1 MVIFIMADEV
11 MKEER
16 NLKIESKFKIGD
28 IFHRKYSRDTV
39 PLKIIEII
47 YRNGLIEPEYVL
59 KPIRYNVDDKIML
72 GEEALDEL
80 YWLVKNVKSN

>member
-1 MVIFIMADEV
+1 MADEV
-11 MKEER
+11 LKEER
-16 NLKIESKFKIGD
+16 KLKMESKFKIGD

-59 KPIRYNVDDKIML
+59 KPIMYNVDDKIML
-72 GEEALDEL
+72 GEDALDEL

>member
-1 MVIFIMADEV
+1 MSSTKDEV
-11 MKEER
+11 LKEER
-16 NLKIESKFKIGD
+16 KLKMESKFKIGD

-39 PLKIIEII
+39 PLKVIEII

-72 GEEALDEL
+72 GEDALDEL
-80 YWLVKNVKSN
+80 YWLVKNVNGN

>member
-1 MVIFIMADEV
+1 M
-11 MKEER
+11 
-16 NLKIESKFKIGD
+16 ESKFKIGD

-59 KPIRYNVDDKIML
+59 KPIMYNVDDKIML
-72 GEEALDEL
+72 GEDALDEL